1 MRPQF
6 GADLTNHQQGG
17 GGGGNGSGGG
27 QDNDEGNNG
36 NTHNPPIAP
45 AVLMCSRT
53 AGKAIIRVVGRC
65 NEAQENFN
73 LDLSECQ
80 LMQVPDAV
88 YHLMR
93 HTELRGCNLSSN
105 AITKLPPKFAAKFSL
120 ITVLNLSRNRLSR
133 LPEEFCDLSALT
145 KLDISHNA
153 FINLPRVVFKIP
165 NLSSLV
171 ATDNHITE
179 VEVDKL
185 LAAPALTDVDLRRN
199 PLSRRVHSE
208 LSALPPRV
216 RLNLPPPP
224 PMEEWEDLSD
234 V

>member
-6 GADLTNHQQGG
+6 GADLTNRQQGG
-17 GGGGNGSGGG
+17 GGGGGG
-27 QDNDEGNNG
+27 QENNGEGNN
-36 NTHNPPIAP
+36 NDNAPPVQP
-45 AVLMCSRT
+45 PPGGVLMCSRS

-153 FINLPRVVFKIP
+153 FISLPRVVFKIP
-165 NLSSLV
+165 NLTSLV

-179 VEVDKL
+179 VEVDKVV
-185 LAAPALTDVDLRRN
+185 AAPTLTDLDLRRN
-199 PLSRRVHSE
+199 PLSRRMHTE
-208 LSALPPRV
+208 LSALPPRI
-216 RLNLPPPP
+216 RLALPPPP
-224 PMEEWEDLSD
+224 PQEEWEDLSD